1 MYTRLGILHMAIN
14 ILTGFFISQVF
25 ISKSKVRTYTT
36 SYNISHSFI
45 SLCLSLT
52 QSQYTSSFTNT
63 NMALN
68 LKTLVNHAVHAPLSS
83 SRQLFHGVSPK
94 PTSIAF
100 SHSSSSSPQGFGT
113 QITTQRKEPLSN
125 QQTAAVRHLTGS
137 LITNEGLRF
146 AVVVARF
153 NEIVT
158 RPLLE
163 GALETFNR
171 YSVKEEDV
179 DVVWVPGSFE
189 IGVVADRLGKSRK
202 YHAVICIGAVIR
214 GDTTHY
220 DAVANSA
227 ASGVLSASLNS
238 GVPCIFGVLT
248 CENMEQAMDR
258 AGGKSGNKG
267 AEAALTAIEMA
278 SLFEHHLK

>member
-1 MYTRLGILHMAIN
+1 
-14 ILTGFFISQVF
+14 
-25 ISKSKVRTYTT
+25 
-36 SYNISHSFI
+36 
-45 SLCLSLT
+45 
-52 QSQYTSSFTNT
+52 
-63 NMALN
+63 MALN
-68 LKTLVNHAVHAPLSS
+68 LKTLVNHAPLSS

-94 PTSIAF
+94 PTSISF
-100 SHSSSSSPQGFGT
+100 SHSSSSSLQGFGT
-113 QITTQRKEPLSN
+113 QIATQRNHPSSN

-163 GALETFNR
+163 GALATFKR

-227 ASGVLSASLNS
+227 ASGVLSASLSS
-238 GVPCIFGVLT
+238 GHIYSCFVL
-248 CENMEQAMDR
+248 
-258 AGGKSGNKG
+258 
-267 AEAALTAIEMA
+267 
-278 SLFEHHLK
+278 F